1 MSQAPF
7 SKPDV
12 NDVVSNSP
20 VFKIR
25 PSLNHWSGERLPKA
39 RGRRLFGLVIIALLL
54 LGLQLTSCG
63 NAANPPISS
72 ASPTSNSNS
81 QPNTPSTTNGPSG
94 SGSNSASTPTAGPTT
109 GPTTGATATP
119 TSGVTTT
126 PTAVPTATPTSGVTI
141 TPTAV
146 PTPDPS
152 SFTVTNNGATYGFK
166 GTAGQQATI
175 DLNND
180 DTGDSVIHF
189 KYGDPG
195 SSNPPGPIDWSVS
208 ANQNWIEL
216 DPSSGSLKF
225 GSTSQ
230 VNIAVTI
237 PKGMAAGF
245 YPKIGTITFHPDD
258 TTCNCSSN
266 YLTLTVVPPAP
277 TVSSISPTS
286 GPAAGGT
293 NVTITG
299 TGFTGATG
307 VSFGG
312 AAASNIIVDSDTQ
325 ITATSP
331 AGSGTVDVTVTTPNG
346 TSATGGA
353 DQFTYT

>member
-1 MSQAPF
+1 
-7 SKPDV
+7 
-12 NDVVSNSP
+12 
-20 VFKIR
+20 
-25 PSLNHWSGERLPKA
+25 
-39 RGRRLFGLVIIALLL
+39 
-54 LGLQLTSCG
+54 
-63 NAANPPISS
+63 
-72 ASPTSNSNS
+72 
-81 QPNTPSTTNGPSG
+81 
-94 SGSNSASTPTAGPTT
+94 
-109 GPTTGATATP
+109 
-119 TSGVTTT
+119 
-126 PTAVPTATPTSGVTI
+126 
-141 TPTAV
+141 V

-208 ANQNWIEL
+208 TNQNWIEL
-216 DPSSGSLKF
+216 DPSTGSLKF

-266 YLTLTVVPPAP
+266 YLTLTVVPSGP

-286 GPAAGGT
+286 GSAASGT
-293 NVTITG
+293 TVTITG
-299 TGFTGATG
+299 TGFTGVTAVKFVSIDGTSSTDAT
-307 VSFGG
+307 SF
-312 AAASNIIVDSDTQ
+312 NFVSDTQ
-325 ITATSP
+325 ITAVVP
-331 AGSGTVDVTVTTPNG
+331 PGGSGTVVDVAVTTPNG
-346 TSATGGA
+346 TSATGAA